1 MKRLIISKREG
12 KDFKYYNDS
21 KDFIEYSDDMD
32 DIYENIEEHNPNKK
46 RKIIIVFE
54 EMIADMLSNKKTSTN
69 SNKIIY

>member
-21 KDFIEYSDDMD
+21 KDFIEYSDDMN
-32 DIYENIEEHNPNKK
+32 DIYENIEDHNPNKK